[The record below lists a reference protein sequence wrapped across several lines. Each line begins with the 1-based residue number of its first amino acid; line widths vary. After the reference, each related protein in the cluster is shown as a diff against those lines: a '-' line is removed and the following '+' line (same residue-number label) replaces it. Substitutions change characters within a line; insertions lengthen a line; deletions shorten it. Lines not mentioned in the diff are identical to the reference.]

1 MQIGSIKEGDLV
13 EVNWKQGGHL
23 VAMVAEGAHTEEA
36 TGRRIISL
44 SDDPPRGI
52 TKPMRLT
59 ATAREVT
66 EHWPKRGR
74 RRKTQQRVE

>member
-1 MQIGSIKEGDLV
+1 MQIGPIREGDLV

-23 VAMVAEGAHTEEA
+23 VAMVTEGAHNEEG
-36 TGRRIISL
+36 TGRRVISL
-44 SDDPPRGI
+44 SNDPPNGL

-59 ATAREVT
+59 ATAREVK

-74 RRKTQQRVE
+74 RRKVKS